1 MADRI
6 RINFNQQ
13 KRRADLS
20 EEQKR
25 DLNEKTRIR
34 TANGRNLKKKENGND
49 NEPSAS
55 LRPDE
60 SVLEPEAACTP
71 SLSDDAVETP
81 EPCTSSSSSHLKR
94 RKIVDE
100 DDIIVGDEIAQ
111 ESKNYDFFQY
121 IPQSDSS
128 SHVTEQQVLIR
139 SSRITQNT
147 QPPTVVRNVK
157 Y

>member
-6 RINFNQQ
+6 RRNFTQQ
-13 KRRADLS
+13 KRRACLS

-60 SVLEPEAACTP
+60 SLLEPAAAFTP
-71 SLSDDAVETP
+71 SISDDAVETP
-81 EPCTSSSSSHLKR
+81 EPCTSSSSSNLKR

-100 DDIIVGDEIAQ
+100 DDIIVDESAQ
-111 ESKNYDFFQY
+111 ESKSYDFFQY

-128 SHVTEQQVLIR
+128 SHVTDQQVLI
-139 SSRITQNT
+139 TQNI